1 MARRAGES
9 PPSGNRVAAFAR
21 HELGV
26 SVTTGSNSQVFG
38 KRKKQHIVILA
49 SGDNIRHMTIRPW
62 MMALTVCFLGMMSIG
77 YLGATTYLVLRD
89 NLIGATMARQARMQ
103 HEYEDRIA
111 ALRAQVDRVTSRQL
125 LDQQVVEEK
134 VEKLL
139 EQQMALTSRHGRIGA
154 LLQGTEAADSL
165 PDAGPL
171 PADKP
176 AADDNDQASIPTQ
189 DGTQAFAALL
199 GTGKASTESKT
210 ADTSSVPELALG
222 YVPMTGENVADRAD
236 RLFSH
241 MTLSL
246 KEIESEQLQR
256 IDQLASGASQTAE
269 EIAAIL
275 KRQGVPVDDVAAL
288 PTADAVGGPYLAPQS
303 DRDFNASLNA
313 LDAALNRL
321 ESVRDTARR
330 LPFANPAPGR
340 EITSR
345 FGNRPDPFFGGL
357 AMHAGID
364 FRAPTGTE
372 IRSTGGGK
380 VVSAGFSGGYGN
392 MVEIDH
398 GLGLSTRYGHM
409 SRILVSEGDIVEP
422 GQILGLSG
430 STGRST
436 GPHLHYEVRR
446 NGDAVD
452 PMRFLNAGMKLT
464 PLIN

>member
-1 MARRAGES
+1 MA
-9 PPSGNRVAAFAR
+9 
-21 HELGV
+21 
-26 SVTTGSNSQVFG
+26 TGSNNQVFG
-38 KRKKQHIVILA
+38 RRKEQHVVILA
-49 SGDNIRHMTIRPW
+49 SGDRIRHMTIRPW
-62 MMALTVCFLGMMSIG
+62 MTLLAICFIGTLALG

-125 LDQQVVEEK
+125 LDQQVVEDK

-154 LLQGTEAADSL
+154 LLEAAGETAL
-165 PDAGPL
+165 PGDEGPV
-171 PADKP
+171 PAQKP
-176 AADDNDQASIPTQ
+176 KTDGDEAAVHNGAAP
-189 DGTQAFAALL
+189 AFAALL
-199 GTGKASTESKT
+199 GKTSPKDTASH
-210 ADTSSVPELALG
+210 SSLALG
-222 YVPMTGENVADRAD
+222 YVPMTEENVADRAD

-246 KEIESEQLQR
+246 KEIEAEQLER
-256 IDQLASGASQTAE
+256 IDQLATGASATAD
-269 EIAAIL
+269 EIAGIL
-275 KRQGVPVDDVAAL
+275 KRQGVPVEEQTETDAQ
-288 PTADAVGGPYLAPQS
+288 DAVGGPYLAPRS
-303 DRDFNASLNA
+303 ERDFNASLNQLDVA
-313 LDAALNRL
+313 LSRL

-340 EITSR
+340 DITSR

-372 IRSTGGGK
+372 IRTTGTGK
-380 VVSAGFSGGYGN
+380 VVAAGLSGGYGN

-398 GLGLSTRYGHM
+398 GFGISTRYGHM
-409 SRILVSEGDIVEP
+409 SRVLVKVGDEVATGDVI
-422 GQILGLSG
+422 GLSG

-452 PMRFLNAGMKLT
+452 PMQFLNAGMKLT

>member
-1 MARRAGES
+1 MA
-9 PPSGNRVAAFAR
+9 
-21 HELGV
+21 
-26 SVTTGSNSQVFG
+26 TGSNNQVFG
-38 KRKKQHIVILA
+38 KRKLQHVVILA
-49 SGDNIRHMTIRPW
+49 SGDRIRHMTIRPW
-62 MMALTVCFLGMMSIG
+62 MTLLAVCFLGTLALG

-125 LDQQVVEEK
+125 LDQQVVEDK

-154 LLQGTEAADSL
+154 LLQGAGETTL
-165 PDAGPL
+165 PGDGPV

-176 AADDNDQASIPTQ
+176 KAEGDEASLIGADAP
-189 DGTQAFAALL
+189 AFAALL
-199 GTGKASTESKT
+199 GKGERKETS
-210 ADTSSVPELALG
+210 TSSSLALG
-222 YVPMTGENVADRAD
+222 YVPMTQENVADRAD

-246 KEIESEQLQR
+246 KEIEAEQLER
-256 IDQLASGASQTAE
+256 IDQLASGASATAD
-269 EIAAIL
+269 EIAGIL
-275 KRQGVPVDDVAAL
+275 KRQGVPVEEQAAL
-288 PTADAVGGPYLAPQS
+288 ETQDAVGGPYLAPRS
-303 DRDFNASLNA
+303 EKDFNASLNQ
-313 LDAALNRL
+313 LDAALTRL

-340 EITSR
+340 DITSR

-372 IRSTGGGK
+372 IRTTGAGK
-380 VVSAGFSGGYGN
+380 VVAAGFSGGYGN
-392 MVEIDH
+392 MVEVDH
-398 GLGLSTRYGHM
+398 GLGISTRYGHM
-409 SRILVSEGDIVEP
+409 SRVLVKVGDEVAT
-422 GQILGLSG
+422 GDVVGLSG

-436 GPHLHYEVRR
+436 GPHLHYEIRR

-452 PMRFLNAGMKLT
+452 PMQFLNAGMKLT

>member
-1 MARRAGES
+1 MAA
-9 PPSGNRVAAFAR
+9 
-21 HELGV
+21 
-26 SVTTGSNSQVFG
+26 GSNNQIFG
-38 KRKKQHIVILA
+38 KRKVQHVVILA
-49 SGDNIRHMTIRPW
+49 SGDRIRHMTIRPW
-62 MMALTVCFLGMMSIG
+62 MIALTVCFLGTMAIG

-139 EQQMALTSRHGRIGA
+139 EQQMALTSRHGRIDA
-154 LLQGTEAADSL
+154 LLEGGSPSDAL
-165 PDAGPL
+165 PTDGPV

-176 AADDNDQASIPTQ
+176 LVDGKNRAALPT
-189 DGTQAFAALL
+189 GTQAFAALL
-199 GTGKASTESKT
+199 GTATDEAAAIPAEAGSRKRA
-210 ADTSSVPELALG
+210 LALG

-236 RLFSH
+236 RLFSN

-246 KEIESEQLQR
+246 KEIEAEQLQR
-256 IDQLASGASQTAE
+256 IDQLASGASQTAD
-269 EIAAIL
+269 EISAIL
-275 KRQGVPVDDVAAL
+275 ERQGVPIGDLASL
-288 PTADAVGGPYLAPQS
+288 PIADAVGGPYLAPQS

-321 ESVRDTARR
+321 ETVRGTAKR
-330 LPFANPAPGR
+330 LPFSNPAPGQD
-340 EITSR
+340 ITSR

-372 IRSTGGGK
+372 IRSTGSGK
-380 VVSAGFSGGYGN
+380 VVKAAFSGGYGN

-398 GLGLSTRYGHM
+398 GLGLTTRFGHM
-409 SRILVSEGDIVEP
+409 SRILVNEGDTVEP
-422 GQILGLSG
+422 GQIIGLSG

-446 NGDAVD
+446 NGDPVD

>member
-1 MARRAGES
+1 M
-9 PPSGNRVAAFAR
+9 
-21 HELGV
+21 GV
-26 SVTTGSNSQVFG
+26 SVAAGSNNQVFG
-38 KRKKQHIVILA
+38 KRREQHVIILA
-49 SGDNIRHMTIRPW
+49 SGDRIRHMTIRPW
-62 MMALTVCFLGMMSIG
+62 MIALTVCFLGTMAIG

-154 LLQGTEAADSL
+154 LLKGTAPGEELPVDGPIPAEKSDLDS
-165 PDAGPL
+165 
-171 PADKP
+171 K
-176 AADDNDQASIPTQ
+176 DQAAFSKS
-189 DGTQAFAALL
+189 GAAFAALL
-199 GTGKASTESKT
+199 GTSTPQPTDRASAAAPAKT
-210 ADTSSVPELALG
+210 SLALG

-246 KEIESEQLQR
+246 KEIEAEQLER
-256 IDQLASGASQTAE
+256 IDQLANGASQTAD

-275 KRQGVPVDDVAAL
+275 ERQGVPLEDVASL
-288 PTADAVGGPYLAPQS
+288 PITDAVGGPYLAPQS
-303 DRDFNASLNA
+303 ERDFNASLNA

-321 ESVRDTARR
+321 ETVRGTAKR
-330 LPFANPAPGR
+330 LPFANPAPGHD
-340 EITSR
+340 ITSR

-372 IRSTGGGK
+372 IRSTGAGK

-409 SRILVSEGDIVEP
+409 SRILVSTGDVVEP
-422 GQILGLSG
+422 GQVLGLSG

-436 GPHLHYEVRR
+436 GPHLHYEVRK
-446 NGDAVD
+446 NGDPID

>member
-1 MARRAGES
+1 M
-9 PPSGNRVAAFAR
+9 
-21 HELGV
+21 
-26 SVTTGSNSQVFG
+26 TTGSNNQVFG
-38 KRKKQHIVILA
+38 KRREQHIIILA
-49 SGDNIRHMTIRPW
+49 SGDRIRHMTIRPW
-62 MMALTVCFLGMMSIG
+62 MVALTVCFLGTMAIG

-139 EQQMALTSRHGRIGA
+139 EQQMALTSRHGRIDA
-154 LLQGTEAADSL
+154 LLQTDSA
-165 PDAGPL
+165 PDALPTDGPM
-171 PADKP
+171 PAEKP
-176 AADDNDQASIPTQ
+176 LVEGKDRASLST
-189 DGTQAFAALL
+189 GTQAFAALL
-199 GTGKASTESKT
+199 GETAAPSK
-210 ADTSSVPELALG
+210 SEVPQRRALALG

-246 KEIESEQLQR
+246 KEIEAEQLQR
-256 IDQLASGASQTAE
+256 IDELANGASQTAD

-275 KRQGVPVDDVAAL
+275 RRQGVPIDEQAAL
-288 PTADAVGGPYLAPQS
+288 PATDAVGGPYLAPQS

-313 LDAALNRL
+313 LDVALTRL
-321 ESVRDTARR
+321 ETVRETAKR

-372 IRSTGGGK
+372 IRSTGAGK
-380 VVSAGFSGGYGN
+380 VVTATFSGGYGN

-409 SRILVSEGDIVEP
+409 SRILVSEGDTVET
-422 GQILGLSG
+422 GQILGLAG

-446 NGDAVD
+446 NGAPVD

>member
-1 MARRAGES
+1 M
-9 PPSGNRVAAFAR
+9 
-21 HELGV
+21 GV
-26 SVTTGSNSQVFG
+26 SVATTSNNQVFG
-38 KRKKQHIVILA
+38 KRKVQHVVILA
-49 SGDNIRHMTIRPW
+49 SGDRIRHMTIRPW
-62 MMALTVCFLGMMSIG
+62 MIALTVCFLGTMAIG

-154 LLQGTEAADSL
+154 LLEGSPSDALPAGGPVPAEKPLVDSKDQAALSNGTE
-165 PDAGPL
+165 
-171 PADKP
+171 
-176 AADDNDQASIPTQ
+176 
-189 DGTQAFAALL
+189 AFAALL
-199 GTGKASTESKT
+199 GSEGASRPSAT
-210 ADTSSVPELALG
+210 AEKPPVALG

-246 KEIESEQLQR
+246 KEIEAEQLQR
-256 IDQLASGASQTAE
+256 IDQLASGASQTAD

-275 KRQGVPVDDVAAL
+275 KRQGVPIEEIAAL
-288 PTADAVGGPYLAPQS
+288 PVADAVGGPYLAPQS
-303 DRDFNASLNA
+303 DRDFNASINA

-321 ESVRDTARR
+321 ETVRGTAKR
-330 LPFANPAPGR
+330 LPFANPAPGQ

-372 IRSTGGGK
+372 IRSTGSGK
-380 VVSAGFSGGYGN
+380 VVTAGFSGGYGN
-392 MVEIDH
+392 MVEVDH
-398 GLGLSTRYGHM
+398 GLGLTTRYGHM
-409 SRILVSEGDIVEP
+409 SRVLVSEGDTVEP
-422 GQILGLSG
+422 GQLIGLSG

-446 NGDAVD
+446 NGDPVD

>member
-1 MARRAGES
+1 M
-9 PPSGNRVAAFAR
+9 
-21 HELGV
+21 
-26 SVTTGSNSQVFG
+26 TTGSNNQVFG
-38 KRKKQHIVILA
+38 KRREQHIIILA
-49 SGDNIRHMTIRPW
+49 SGDRIRHMTIRPW
-62 MMALTVCFLGMMSIG
+62 MVALTVCFLGTMAIG

-139 EQQMALTSRHGRIGA
+139 EQQMALTSRHGRIDA
-154 LLQGTEAADSL
+154 LLQTDSA
-165 PDAGPL
+165 PDALPTDGPM
-171 PADKP
+171 PAEKP
-176 AADDNDQASIPTQ
+176 LVEGKDRASLST
-189 DGTQAFAALL
+189 GTQAFAALL
-199 GTGKASTESKT
+199 GETAAPSK
-210 ADTSSVPELALG
+210 SEVPQRRALALG

-246 KEIESEQLQR
+246 KEIEAEQLQR
-256 IDQLASGASQTAE
+256 IDELANGASQTAD

-275 KRQGVPVDDVAAL
+275 RRQGVPIDEQAAL
-288 PTADAVGGPYLAPQS
+288 PATDAVGGPYLAPQS

-313 LDAALNRL
+313 LDVALTRL
-321 ESVRDTARR
+321 ETVRETAKR

-372 IRSTGGGK
+372 IRSTGAGK
-380 VVSAGFSGGYGN
+380 VVTASFSGGYGN

-409 SRILVSEGDIVEP
+409 SRILVSEGDTVET
-422 GQILGLSG
+422 GQILGLAG

-446 NGDAVD
+446 NGDPVD

>member
-1 MARRAGES
+1 MIGSGAERRQPG
-9 PPSGNRVAAFAR
+9 VM
-21 HELGV
+21 GV
-26 SVTTGSNSQVFG
+26 SVAAGSNNQVFG
-38 KRKKQHIVILA
+38 KRREQHIVILA
-49 SGDNIRHMTIRPW
+49 SGDRIRHMTIRPW
-62 MMALTVCFLGMMSIG
+62 MIALTVCFLGTMAIG

-154 LLQGTEAADSL
+154 LLQGSDPAEA
-165 PDAGPL
+165 L
-171 PADKP
+171 PADGPVPAEKP
-176 AADDNDQASIPTQ
+176 GIDGKDQAALSK
-189 DGTQAFAALL
+189 GSAAFAALL
-199 GTGKASTESKT
+199 GTA
-210 ADTSSVPELALG
+210 APQSSDSPDDMPAAKPALALG

-246 KEIESEQLQR
+246 KEIEAEQLQR
-256 IDQLASGASQTAE
+256 IDQLASGASQTAD

-275 KRQGVPVDDVAAL
+275 KRQGVPMEDVASI
-288 PTADAVGGPYLAPQS
+288 PVSDAVGGPYLAPQS

-321 ESVRDTARR
+321 ETVRGTAKR
-330 LPFANPAPGR
+330 LPFANPAPGQ

-380 VVSAGFSGGYGN
+380 VVTAGFSGGYGN
-392 MVEIDH
+392 MVEVDH

-409 SRILVSEGDIVEP
+409 SRILVSEGDTVEP
-422 GQILGLSG
+422 GQLIGLSG

-446 NGDAVD
+446 HDEPID

-464 PLIN
+464 PLID

>member
-1 MARRAGES
+1 MA
-9 PPSGNRVAAFAR
+9 
-21 HELGV
+21 
-26 SVTTGSNSQVFG
+26 TGSNNQVFG
-38 KRKKQHIVILA
+38 RRKEQHVVILA
-49 SGDNIRHMTIRPW
+49 SGDRIRHMTIRPW
-62 MMALTVCFLGMMSIG
+62 MTLLAICFIGTLALG

-125 LDQQVVEEK
+125 LDQQVVEDK

-154 LLQGTEAADSL
+154 LLEAAGETAL
-165 PDAGPL
+165 PGDEGPV
-171 PADKP
+171 PAQKP
-176 AADDNDQASIPTQ
+176 KNDGDEAAVHNGAAP
-189 DGTQAFAALL
+189 AFAALL
-199 GTGKASTESKT
+199 GKTSPQDTASH
-210 ADTSSVPELALG
+210 SSLALG
-222 YVPMTGENVADRAD
+222 YVPMTEENVADRAD

-246 KEIESEQLQR
+246 KEIEAEQLER
-256 IDQLASGASQTAE
+256 IDQLATGASATAD
-269 EIAAIL
+269 EIAGIL
-275 KRQGVPVDDVAAL
+275 KRQGVPVEDQAETDAQ
-288 PTADAVGGPYLAPQS
+288 DAVGGPYLAPRS
-303 DRDFNASLNA
+303 ERDFNASLNQLDVA
-313 LDAALNRL
+313 LSRL

-340 EITSR
+340 DITSR

-372 IRSTGGGK
+372 IRTTGTGK
-380 VVSAGFSGGYGN
+380 VVAAGLSGGYGN

-398 GLGLSTRYGHM
+398 GFGISTRYGHM
-409 SRILVSEGDIVEP
+409 SRVLVKVGDEVATGDVI
-422 GQILGLSG
+422 GLSG

-452 PMRFLNAGMKLT
+452 PMQFLNAGMKLT

>member
-1 MARRAGES
+1 MTLHKAR
-9 PPSGNRVAAFAR
+9 PTL
-21 HELGV
+21 LGV

-38 KRKKQHIVILA
+38 KRREQHIVILA
-49 SGDNIRHMTIRPW
+49 SGDRIRHMTIRPW
-62 MMALTVCFLGMMSIG
+62 MVALTVCFLGTMAIG

-139 EQQMALTSRHGRIGA
+139 EQQMALTSRHGRIDA
-154 LLQGTEAADSL
+154 LLQTDGA
-165 PDAGPL
+165 PDALPTDGPL
-171 PADKP
+171 PAEKP
-176 AADDNDQASIPTQ
+176 VVDGKDQASLST
-189 DGTQAFAALL
+189 GTQAFATLL
-199 GTGKASTESKT
+199 GETAAPSKSE
-210 ADTSSVPELALG
+210 APHRPALALG

-236 RLFSH
+236 RLFSN

-246 KEIESEQLQR
+246 KAIEAEQLQR
-256 IDQLASGASQTAE
+256 IEELASGASQTAD

-275 KRQGVPVDDVAAL
+275 RRQGVPIDEQAAL
-288 PTADAVGGPYLAPQS
+288 TTIDAVGGPYLAPQS

-313 LDAALNRL
+313 LDVALTRL
-321 ESVRDTARR
+321 ETVRDTAKR

-372 IRSTGGGK
+372 IRSTGAGK
-380 VVSAGFSGGYGN
+380 VVTASFSGGYGN

-409 SRILVSEGDIVEP
+409 SRILVSEGDTVET
-422 GQILGLSG
+422 GQILGLAG

-446 NGDAVD
+446 NGDPVD

>member
-1 MARRAGES
+1 MAAS
-9 PPSGNRVAAFAR
+9 
-21 HELGV
+21 
-26 SVTTGSNSQVFG
+26 SNNQIFG
-38 KRKKQHIVILA
+38 KRKVQHVVILA
-49 SGDNIRHMTIRPW
+49 SGDRIRHMTIRPW
-62 MMALTVCFLGMMSIG
+62 MIALTVCFLGTMSIG

-154 LLQGTEAADSL
+154 ILEGSSPSDAL
-165 PDAGPL
+165 PTDGPV

-176 AADDNDQASIPTQ
+176 IVDGKNHAAIPT
-189 DGTQAFAALL
+189 GTQAFAALL
-199 GTGKASTESKT
+199 GTATDDT
-210 ADTSSVPELALG
+210 AAIAAEAGSRKPELALG

-236 RLFSH
+236 RLFSN

-246 KEIESEQLQR
+246 KEIEAEQLQR
-256 IDQLASGASQTAE
+256 IDQLASGASQTAD
-269 EIAAIL
+269 EISAIL
-275 KRQGVPVDDVAAL
+275 ERQGVPIGDLASL
-288 PTADAVGGPYLAPQS
+288 PIADAVGGPYLAPQS

-321 ESVRDTARR
+321 ETVRGTAKR
-330 LPFANPAPGR
+330 LPFSNPAPGQD
-340 EITSR
+340 ITSR

-372 IRSTGGGK
+372 IRSTGSGK
-380 VVSAGFSGGYGN
+380 VVKAAFSGGYGN

-398 GLGLSTRYGHM
+398 GLGLTTRFGHM
-409 SRILVSEGDIVEP
+409 SRILVGEGDTVEP
-422 GQILGLSG
+422 GQIIGLSG

-446 NGDAVD
+446 NGDPVD

>member
-1 MARRAGES
+1 M
-9 PPSGNRVAAFAR
+9 
-21 HELGV
+21 GV
-26 SVTTGSNSQVFG
+26 SVATSSNGQVFG
-38 KRKKQHIVILA
+38 KRKEQHIVILA
-49 SGDNIRHMTIRPW
+49 SGDRIRHMTIRPW
-62 MMALTVCFLGMMSIG
+62 MVALTVCFLGTMAIG

-125 LDQQVVEEK
+125 LDQQVVEDK

-154 LLQGTEAADSL
+154 LLQGADTTGSL
-165 PDAGPL
+165 PSDGPV

-176 AADDNDQASIPTQ
+176 LTDSNDQAALANS
-189 DGTQAFAALL
+189 TQAFAALL
-199 GTGKASTESKT
+199 GEPKITPGSDASRKP
-210 ADTSSVPELALG
+210 VLALG

-246 KEIESEQLQR
+246 KEIEAEQLQR
-256 IDQLASGASQTAE
+256 IEELASGASQTAD

-275 KRQGVPVDDVAAL
+275 KRQGVPVDEQASL
-288 PTADAVGGPYLAPQS
+288 PVTDAVGGPYLAPQS

-313 LDAALNRL
+313 LDAALTRL
-321 ESVRDTARR
+321 ETVRDTAKR

-340 EITSR
+340 DITSR

-372 IRSTGGGK
+372 IRSTGSGK
-380 VVSAGFSGGYGN
+380 VVTAGFSGGYGN

-398 GLGLSTRYGHM
+398 GFGLSTRYGHM
-409 SRILVSEGDIVEP
+409 SRILVSEGDTVEP

-446 NGDAVD
+446 NGAPVD